1 MFQGGFGSSQAG
13 GGFGDAGGFNTSGA
27 SPGASKAQ
35 NNRPE
40 SLSPVTNCMIRR
52 AVHNADKDMFV
63 FKENIDLHLVE
74 MVGYIMD
81 ITEGSTCY
89 EYHICDRTAPE
100 PLYIRKFLND
110 NDRFPTSRLAIF
122 QPLKPQP
129 QDASALP
136 RSNCYVR
143 VVGHLRFV
151 KEQPSIMA
159 FSIKEIKSHNE
170 FLLHRLSV
178 VRFMCGKELAPKLGS
193 KLASSGGVPSSGTFN
208 NNGGAAQS
216 DGGSMPGMTMTQTK
230 FGSHSGGIVLK
241 TVHYWGGLPSYD
253 YSSHAPRKRGLLRFQ
268 QTRWATSV
276 IPSKTNQQITTL
288 ILV

>member
-1 MFQGGFGSSQAG
+1 
-13 GGFGDAGGFNTSGA
+13 
-27 SPGASKAQ
+27 
-35 NNRPE
+35 
-40 SLSPVTNCMIRR
+40 
-52 AVHNADKDMFV
+52 
-63 FKENIDLHLVE
+63 

-110 NDRFPTSRLAIF
+110 NDLHPFSTSHFCFTTSEAPTSHLYLSLTTSQSFPASHLYITTNNF
-122 QPLKPQP
+122 NLTNLKTSCD

-193 KLASSGGVPSSGTFN
+193 KLASSGGVSSSG
-208 NNGGAAQS
+208 
-216 DGGSMPGMTMTQTK
+216 
-230 FGSHSGGIVLK
+230 
-241 TVHYWGGLPSYD
+241 
-253 YSSHAPRKRGLLRFQ
+253 
-268 QTRWATSV
+268 
-276 IPSKTNQQITTL
+276 
-288 ILV
+288 